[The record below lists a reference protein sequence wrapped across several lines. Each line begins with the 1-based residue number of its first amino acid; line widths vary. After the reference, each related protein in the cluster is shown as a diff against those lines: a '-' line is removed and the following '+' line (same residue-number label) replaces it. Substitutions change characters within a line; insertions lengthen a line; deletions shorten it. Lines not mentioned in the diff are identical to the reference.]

1 MTIWISNLHDFLLFF
16 PLLIILINTLT
27 VVWSLGPLVLLVVFV
42 FVFVLERQALSFQ
55 DLH

>member
-1 MTIWISNLHDFLLFF
+1 MISFFFF